1 MADTPA
7 TPEIGPG
14 GGPVSTANP
23 YGIQDAF
30 WGTRF
35 YNAENPSNPI
45 DSVTRLPIGTLGR
58 FSMMERPPAWQ
69 GQYQP
74 SPALAAQMAEL
85 KTNPTSGYSP
95 NADYGAQLSRW
106 QFSNSAPIPRTAPVG
121 WGRYPGT
128 GGAPPQASWVTNPYT
143 PGSGGGGGSNYG
155 GGGGGSGTTPP
166 QTVTPPQQYVP
177 PGWTTGTYNGITGAL
192 PTPSTNNTQLVDNAG
207 NRAGPPPQT
216 TTPGDALSF
225 LKQFQF
231 QNAAPGSDAAKFN
244 AVMQKYGPN
253 DAMNLLLNGGLW
265 NTLGSQFQGATQQAG
280 LSRDD
285 YSRLVNE
292 FGAGGGDYFGKD
304 YGFNAGKYTWGL
316 GGKKIPG
323 LIY

>member
-1 MADTPA
+1 MAD

-14 GGPVSTANP
+14 GGPVAQGNK
-23 YGIQDAF
+23 YGITDAF
-30 WGTRF
+30 WGVRF
-35 YNAENPSNPI
+35 PQGTFDANGVWSPIPGQENNPV
-45 DSVTRLPIGTLGR
+45 DAVTRLPIGTLGR

-69 GQYQP
+69 GQYKP
-74 SPALAAQMAEL
+74 SDALANQLAEL
-85 KTNPTSGYSP
+85 QSNPVSGYSP
-95 NADYGAQLSRW
+95 NADYGATLGRF
-106 QFSNSAPIPRTAPVG
+106 QFSNTAPLPATAPAG

-128 GGAPPQASWVTNPYT
+128 GAPPQQ
-143 PGSGGGGGSNYG
+143 G
-155 GGGGGSGTTPP
+155 GGGGGVPAP
-166 QTVTPPQQYVP
+166 AVTPPQQYIP
-177 PGWTTGTYNGITGAL
+177 PGWTTGTYNGVTGAI
-192 PTPSTNNTQLVDNAG
+192 PTPSTNNAQTVDSAG
-207 NRAGPPPQT
+207 NRAGPPPPT
-216 TTPGDALSF
+216 TNPGDALSF

-244 AVMQKYGPN
+244 AVMQKYGPQ

-265 NTLGSQFQGATQQAG
+265 NTLGSQFQGATQNAG

-292 FGAGGGDYFGKD
+292 FSAGGGDYFGKD

-323 LIY
+323 LTY